1 MTLDEFYDQ
10 VDAVKADRFPLIVK
24 LKYKYTH
31 ETEYTVST
39 EVLDYYDDMYIWV
52 NDWCEGQQD
61 IQVLTW
67 ITAEDAMNLIHT
79 ELIKDPNSES

>member
-31 ETEYTVST
+31 ETEYTISN
-39 EVLDYYDDMYIWV
+39 EILDYYDDMYIWV
-52 NDWCEGQQD
+52 NDWNEGQQD
-61 IQVLTW
+61 VEVIAW
-67 ITAEDAMNLIHT
+67 ISVDDAMKICFS
-79 ELIKDPNSES
+79 DSYSDS